1 MPVVNSTNYGNGY
14 SLDQLENER
23 GELYYRACKGSVC
36 RYAEDQYIAV
46 MYLEGMGWDPKQQAP
61 Q

>member
-1 MPVVNSTNYGNGY
+1 MSVINTTDYGNGFVI
-14 SLDQLENER
+14 DQLENER
-23 GELYYRACKGSVC
+23 GEVYYRACIGSIC

-46 MYLEGMGWDPKQQAP
+46 MYLENMGWDPKQQAP